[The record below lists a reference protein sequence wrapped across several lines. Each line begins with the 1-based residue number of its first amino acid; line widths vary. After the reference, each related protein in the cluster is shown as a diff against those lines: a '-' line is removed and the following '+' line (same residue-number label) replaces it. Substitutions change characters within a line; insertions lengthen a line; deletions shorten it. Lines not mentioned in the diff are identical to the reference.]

1 MITLTAHE
9 ADIPPAVWFSYH
21 YVHSPGKT
29 VVTQRIKLDGLHPY
43 QSGVRP
49 KLAHVTNYVFEH
61 NYLAAHFRP
70 RVHWQGI
77 CGKRL
82 EEHNDL
88 FELLSYGEGVCEDKA
103 MKLIIG
109 EPHIPL
115 TVSAVL
121 TFYKQMTPS
130 TVSLTTSMIT
140 ADVIEKRPTFALRSS
155 QKGPSYCTIV

>member
-1 MITLTAHE
+1 MFAA

-21 YVHSPGKT
+21 YVHNPGKT
-29 VVTQRIKLDGLHPY
+29 VVTQRIKLDTLHPC
-43 QSGVRP
+43 QVGVRP
-49 KLAHVTNYVFEH
+49 KLAHVTNHIFEH
-61 NYLAAHFRP
+61 DFLAAHFRP

-109 EPHIPL
+109 ECLLLFQIYL
-115 TVSAVL
+115 
-121 TFYKQMTPS
+121 
-130 TVSLTTSMIT
+130 
-140 ADVIEKRPTFALRSS
+140 SS
-155 QKGPSYCTIV
+155 SYFVCR